1 VLKISITYTVDNND
15 IERYLDMRVAHSTYR
30 RNRIERALKELEAG
44 QFIEF
49 EKKQYRGM
57 AYITWEMAR
66 LK

>member
-1 VLKISITYTVDNND
+1 MK
-15 IERYLDMRVAHSTYR
+15 VAHSSYR